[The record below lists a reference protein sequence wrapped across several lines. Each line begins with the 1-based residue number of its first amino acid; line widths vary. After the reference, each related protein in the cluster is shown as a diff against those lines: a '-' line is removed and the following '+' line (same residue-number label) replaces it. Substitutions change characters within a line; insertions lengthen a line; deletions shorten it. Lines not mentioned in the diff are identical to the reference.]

1 MQKPCAKREKGQ
13 SEPVAGVESKWK
25 QGGRQGDVAAGA
37 RGPAGSAAGRGV
49 WILSQAQVIQGY
61 SHGARGMFLEMSSFL
76 LSPIR
81 LWELDLR
88 YRLYAAARQRRRLH
102 LSLMCL
108 LLMMKTWVLNVNL
121 WQVRR
126 DHDAKKP
133 DLESSAFHRHD
144 GEWVGPMLQTL
155 KEGAHRPTHGIYFEG
170 SQKSLQAEWKKPRVG
185 DGEDAGHRQQ
195 LRHRWSWRARVEG
208 RVRWVLYNISV
219 RTIIKGHL

>member
-1 MQKPCAKREKGQ
+1 METRWE
-13 SEPVAGVESKWK
+13 
-25 QGGRQGDVAAGA
+25 
-37 RGPAGSAAGRGV
+37 AGRCGCRCPRPSGV
-49 WILSQAQVIQGY
+49 CSRAGCLDFIPSTSHTGLLPRCTWDVLGNVFFLAFSHQTLGTRFTIQIVC
-61 SHGARGMFLEMSSFL
+61 SCTAEK
-76 LSPIR
+76 I
-81 LWELDLR
+81 
-88 YRLYAAARQRRRLH
+88 LH